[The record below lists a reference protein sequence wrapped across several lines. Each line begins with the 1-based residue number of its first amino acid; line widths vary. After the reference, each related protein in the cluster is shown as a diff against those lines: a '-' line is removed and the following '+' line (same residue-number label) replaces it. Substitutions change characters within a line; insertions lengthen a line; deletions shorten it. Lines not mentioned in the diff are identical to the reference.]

1 MRITEVYLKNVKS
14 YQEATIRLPVGTIAI
29 FGPNG
34 AGKTT
39 ILEAI
44 GFALFDFLPYRN
56 QRDFMRHN
64 ALEADVRVTFLSRL
78 DECEYQ
84 TVRTL
89 KRSTGSA
96 DTVTSSYYVY
106 SFDTQGRVAQQKQ
119 DVQAFLRQ
127 HIGLDE
133 YEDLGRVF
141 ADVLGVPQGRL
152 TADFLL
158 TPAQRKDTFD
168 PLLRVD
174 AYRQVYDKL
183 RDVLDALRGD
193 VSDQERRASALEPE
207 AARLPDEVAAL
218 AAFEKQHVEATNEA
232 RILATNQARLQ
243 TEQQQL
249 ETQRRTLEQQRDLV
263 RRLSQ
268 QQQHLQNRLEAE
280 QAQVAAAELAAAR
293 TKEAA
298 AGHAA
303 YRKAQ
308 EALTALEEDRKSA
321 DALRQSAYTVER
333 KLVAL
338 RTRQAALEKAVD
350 EASKAA
356 AKRKTL
362 EPQVS
367 QQEHLEAQL
376 LQFSRDLDY
385 ARQHGEQVAQVLRRV
400 AASKRNG
407 QRGHATVDLPTA
419 PSEAAGYA
427 RARLSEQHENLREIG
442 LWLER
447 RDDLRKR
454 YIQTQPK
461 RDETARA
468 VAHSE
473 SFLEFAAQLA
483 GLEQQLQVVRDQISD
498 YQAQRRFNQD
508 SQEMAADGLCPFY
521 KDFCPKVEEGQSLI
535 PIIAGLVR
543 SYAGQAEKL
552 QAESKR
558 LEQEVSR
565 ARAAQKEV
573 DRLRDLAP
581 RLQHLESDLHDFDQ
595 QQQDLTQRID
605 DRLQGAWSAQVI
617 AKVLRNLEESEE
629 TLRQELRNL
638 GNPRQIAERLYDAS
652 SEYEQRAESL
662 AAVTRE
668 RQKIEYEL
676 AGITERLEPYADLD
690 RRVAKQRQTAD
701 SHRKD
706 YEMYLQHET
715 TAADLPRRK
724 ELVTALA
731 GDKEKNAQAVAESQ
745 HLLAECEELWNPAA
759 LTEVQ
764 ESLNKTQ
771 GQLGAANERSRY
783 LSEQITRSK
792 KEIAALEEAGRALE
806 EAKQALAEAQ
816 EVHTVTGFL
825 RNVIRD
831 AGPHIARH
839 LIQQISAEANTLF
852 SEIMGDAS
860 AELSLTE
867 DYDILLEQHGHR
879 RAFMQLSGGEQ
890 MSAAV
895 AVRLGLLRQLSDIN
909 IAFFDEPTQN
919 MDAERRHNLA
929 EQLERVTGFH
939 QLFVISHDDT
949 FEPMVSSVVRV
960 RKENGVSAVEVE

>member
-14 YQEATIRLPVGTIAI
+14 YQEATIRFPVGTIAI

-56 QRDFMRHN
+56 QREFMRHN

-84 TVRTL
+84 AVRTL
-89 KRSTGSA
+89 KRSAGSA
-96 DTVTSSYYVY
+96 DSVTSTYYIY
-106 SFDTQGRVAQQKQ
+106 SFDTEGRVAQQKQ

-133 YEDLGRVF
+133 YEDLARVF

-158 TPAQRKDTFD
+158 TPSQRKDTFD

-174 AYRQVYDKL
+174 AYRQVYERL
-183 RDVLDALRGD
+183 RDVLDALRGN
-193 VSDQERRASALEPE
+193 VADQERRVSALEPE
-207 AARLPDEVAAL
+207 ALRLPNEVAAL
-218 AAFEKQHVEATNEA
+218 TAFEKQHAEATNET
-232 RILATNQARLQ
+232 RILAADQARLQ

-263 RRLSQ
+263 RRLTQ
-268 QQQHLQNRLEAE
+268 QQQHLQSRLEAE
-280 QAQVAAAELAAAR
+280 QAQVAAAALAEAR

-308 EALTALEEDRKSA
+308 DELSGLEEDRKSA
-321 DALRQSAYTVER
+321 EDLRQNEYSVER

-338 RTRQAALEKAVD
+338 RTRQAALEKGLQESSDAT
-350 EASKAA
+350 
-356 AKRKTL
+356 AKRTAL
-362 EPQVS
+362 EPQVAR
-367 QQEHLEAQL
+367 QECLEAQL
-376 LQFSRDLDY
+376 LQFGRDLDY
-385 ARQHGEQVAQVLRRV
+385 ARQHGEQVTQVLQQV
-400 AASKRNG
+400 TASQRNG
-407 QRGHATVDLPTA
+407 QSEQESIDLPTA
-419 PSEAAGYA
+419 PSEAAGHA
-427 RARLSEQHENLREIG
+427 RAQLSKQHENLQKIG

-454 YIQTQPK
+454 YMQTQPK
-461 RDETARA
+461 RDETASA
-468 VAHSE
+468 IAHCE
-473 SFLEFAAQLA
+473 SFVAFAAQLE
-483 GLEQQLQVVRDQISD
+483 GLEQQLQSVRDQLSA
-498 YQAQRRFNQD
+498 YEAQRRFNQD
-508 SQEMAADGLCPFY
+508 SQAMAADGLCPFY

-543 SYAGQAEKL
+543 DQTGQTEKL
-552 QAESKR
+552 QTERKG

-573 DRLRDLAP
+573 DRLGDLAP
-581 RLQHLESDLHDFDQ
+581 RLQHLESDLLDFDQ
-595 QQQDLTQRID
+595 QQQDLTRRID
-605 DRLQGAWSAQVI
+605 DRLQGAWSAQAI
-617 AKVLRNLEESEE
+617 AKVLRELEENEGA
-629 TLRQELRNL
+629 LLQELSNL
-638 GNPRQIAERLYDAS
+638 GNPRQIADRLYGAS
-652 SEYEQRAESL
+652 SEHEQRAESL

-668 RQKIEYEL
+668 LRTSEEEL
-676 AGITERLEPYADLD
+676 AGISERLEPYADLD
-690 RRVAKQRQTAD
+690 RRVAQQRQTAD
-701 SHRKD
+701 SHRND
-706 YEMYLQHET
+706 FEVYLQHEQI
-715 TAADLPRRK
+715 AADLPRRR

-731 GDKEKNAQAVAESQ
+731 GDKEKNAEAVAESQ
-745 HLLAECEELWNPAA
+745 QLLTACEESWNPAA
-759 LTEVQ
+759 LSEIQ
-764 ESLNKTQ
+764 KNLNETQ

-783 LSEQITRSK
+783 LSKQILLTK
-792 KEIAALEEAGRALE
+792 QEIAALEESARELE
-806 EAKQALAEAQ
+806 DAKQALAAAQ
-816 EVHTVTGFL
+816 EVFTVTGFL

-879 RAFMQLSGGEQ
+879 RAFLQLSGGEQ

-929 EQLERVTGFH
+929 EQLERVTGFQ

-960 RKENGVSAVEVE
+960 RKDNGVSTVEVE